1 MKDTY
6 KVTRVS
12 QREVYIIFPVKEKRG
27 SLVNKYNREELDK
40 FINKFYLPLVAKEV
54 CDKKEDLWL
63 D

>member
-54 CDKKEDLWL
+54 CDKKEDL
-63 D
+63 